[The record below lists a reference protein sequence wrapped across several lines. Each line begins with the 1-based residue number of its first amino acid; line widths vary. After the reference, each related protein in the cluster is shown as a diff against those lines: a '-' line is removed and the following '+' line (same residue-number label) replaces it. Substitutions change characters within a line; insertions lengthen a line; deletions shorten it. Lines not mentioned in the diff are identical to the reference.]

1 MREVKK
7 TKGQLEMALS
17 VKITQWEKE
26 YLGRGSLSCKCE
38 LIRDMA
44 LITLAGVL
52 TPAEYQMAESIA
64 GRDQIK
70 KFRNDLV
77 ESGRKQVEEMVNEVF
92 GLELI
97 SLHTDISTK
106 TGERLI
112 VLKFNKPWDQ
122 ADNA

>member
-1 MREVKK
+1 MKK

>member
-1 MREVKK
+1 MKK

-52 TPAEYQMAESIA
+52 TPAEYQMAESIS

-77 ESGRKQVEEMVNEVF
+77 ESGRKQLEEMVHEVF
-92 GLELI
+92 GLKLI

-112 VLKFNKPWDQ
+112 VLKFNKQWDQ
-122 ADNA
+122 TDND

>member
-1 MREVKK
+1 M
-7 TKGQLEMALS
+7 EMALS

-52 TPAEYQMAESIA
+52 TPAEYHMAESIS

-77 ESGRKQVEEMVNEVF
+77 ESGRKQLEEMVHEVF
-92 GLELI
+92 SLELI

-112 VLKFNKPWDQ
+112 VLKFNKPWDYT
-122 ADNA
+122 DNA

>member
-1 MREVKK
+1 MKK

-77 ESGRKQVEEMVNEVF
+77 ESGRKQLEGMVHEVF

-112 VLKFNKPWDQ
+112 VLKFNKHWDQ
-122 ADNA
+122 SDNA

>member
-1 MREVKK
+1 
-7 TKGQLEMALS
+7 MALS

-77 ESGRKQVEEMVNEVF
+77 ESGRKQLEGMVHEVF

-112 VLKFNKPWDQ
+112 VLKFNKHWDQ
-122 ADNA
+122 SDNA